1 MFWRLAPA
9 IALSIGLAPA
19 IARAQTNIDQGK
31 SPGEIFAN
39 DCATCHKS
47 ARGLAK
53 GRGSSELAS
62 FLVEHYTS
70 SKDQAAA
77 MAAFVLGAGGG
88 EPAQAR
94 GGPKTAPGK
103 PEEPPKTAAHPGR
116 PQAKPEE
123 AGQATAKLKPEEE
136 KKPPPGHQ
144 PPASAHSRPSVP
156 QPTAASAEPAA
167 TGVPVQDSAPA
178 SAPAQSAAAPAN
190 ADGGETAPVPRDD
203 IPD

>member
-1 MFWRLAPA
+1 MFWRLAPTIVLA
-9 IALSIGLAPA
+9 IGLAPA
-19 IARAQTNIDQGK
+19 AAKAQTNIDQGK

-62 FLVEHYTS
+62 FLTEHYTA
-70 SKDQAAA
+70 SKEQAAA
-77 MAAFVLGAGGG
+77 MAAYVLGAGGG

-94 GGPKTAPGK
+94 GGPKTTPGK
-103 PEEPPKTAAHPGR
+103 PEEPKTAARPGR

-123 AGQATAKLKPEEE
+123 PGQPTAKLKPEEE
-136 KKPPPGHQ
+136 RKPPGRQ
-144 PPASAHSRPSVP
+144 PPASARNRPPVP
-156 QPTAASAEPAA
+156 EPSAASAEPAPSPA
-167 TGVPVQDSAPA
+167 PVQESAP
-178 SAPAQSAAAPAN
+178 SPAPARSAAAPASPDN
-190 ADGGETAPVPRDD
+190 GETSPVQRDD

>member
-1 MFWRLAPA
+1 VFWRLAPT
-9 IALSIGLAPA
+9 IALAISLAPA
-19 IARAQTNIDQGK
+19 VAKAQTNIDQGK

-53 GRGSSELAS
+53 GRGSSELGS
-62 FLVEHYTS
+62 FLVEHYTA
-70 SKDQAAA
+70 SKEQAAA
-77 MAAFVLGAGGG
+77 MAAYVLGAGGG

-103 PEEPPKTAAHPGR
+103 PEEPKTAARPGK

-123 AGQATAKLKPEEE
+123 PAQPTAKLKPEDER
-136 KKPPPGHQ
+136 KPPGRQ
-144 PPASAHSRPSVP
+144 PPASARNRPPVP
-156 QPTAASAEPAA
+156 EPSAASAEPAPSA
-167 TGVPVQDSAPA
+167 APVQESAPPP
-178 SAPAQSAAAPAN
+178 APARSAAAPAN
-190 ADGGETAPVPRDD
+190 QDSSETAPAQRDD